1 LPKKRKKELI
11 MFAKLNSRKL
21 GVFVLTFLTIVL
33 NYALTL
39 GMPEKPLLYLAIAA
53 ASYILGQGFVD
64 AKQQPVKELPV
75 ADITSALADIVR
87 AELVNTPVGKTL
99 PLDELTAMFQK
110 ILATEMSKINAFT
123 VSPAAQIIPITPIDQ
138 VPINT

>member
-1 LPKKRKKELI
+1 MSE
-11 MFAKLNSRKL
+11 KLKSRKL
-21 GVFVLTFLTIVL
+21 WAFILT
-33 NYALTL
+33 ALLVVANFIFTL
-39 GMPEKPLLYLAIAA
+39 GIPSADVLYLVGLT

-64 AKQQPVKELPV
+64 TKQQPVKELPV
-75 ADITSALADIVR
+75 GDITSALADIVR

-123 VSPAAQIIPITPIDQ
+123 VLPVVPAPPGSTDPIVLPL
-138 VPINT
+138 